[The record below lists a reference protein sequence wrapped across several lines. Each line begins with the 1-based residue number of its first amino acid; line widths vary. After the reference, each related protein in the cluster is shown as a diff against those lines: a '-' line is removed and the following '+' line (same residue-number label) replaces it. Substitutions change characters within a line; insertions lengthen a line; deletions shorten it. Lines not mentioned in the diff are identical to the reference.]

1 MHTSSCDVESFLDFV
16 WQILLDKDIQEK
28 YKHYSSDWM
37 PQPKRE
43 FMDDTTWNQLLETIR
58 EAADAWKR
66 AIIKRNEEEEY
77 VLEVGNN
84 HTTL

>member
-1 MHTSSCDVESFLDFV
+1 MDSFLDFV

-37 PQPKRE
+37 PQPKPE
-43 FMDDTTWNQLLETIR
+43 FMNETAWNQLSETIR
-58 EAADAWKR
+58 EAFEGWK
-66 AIIKRNEEEEY
+66 AQAIKRNEEKEY